1 VTDAAIFRPG
11 TRIADRYEVLDVLGR
26 GGMAVVYRV
35 RDENT
40 GELIALKRGWSRNPS
55 KVHRYAAL
63 LEREFFTLTQL
74 AHPRIIRVFEY
85 GLDRFGPWYTMEL
98 LGGED
103 LQRGGRL
110 PWERACAVLR
120 DVASSLALLHSRG
133 LLHRDVSTRNVRW
146 TADGAYAKLIDFGTM
161 SAMGVPKQIVGT
173 PRFIAPEALVLQ
185 SLDARA
191 DLFSLGAV
199 GYFLLTGRDAFPARR
214 MSELRDVWRSRPV
227 PPARV
232 FDDIPE
238 AVSALVMRLL
248 SVDRSGRLQS
258 AGEMISHLRTLAH
271 LDIEDSAAMTRA
283 YLSTPALVGRSKV
296 LVDVRRRILSL
307 MRGDG
312 GVARFDGEAGS
323 GRSRMLDVCALEAK
337 LVGAVVVRLDARDSA
352 DGAWSAAHS
361 LCRQLVRE
369 LPAAATETA
378 RLSRGIL
385 SQVVDELSD
394 DVSQPVT
401 IAADRSLLIRE
412 LRDFVL
418 GMARTKPLLITID
431 EVAQLD
437 EPTIAVLTSLAHK
450 TARNPVYL
458 AIAAPASGTFTGDAT
473 QQALQTLLDIAAPI
487 PLEPLSAEGTETM
500 LRSLFGESANLPA
513 CAARIHGLTQGN
525 PGAVTELAT
534 NLVDSGEARYA
545 DGTWILPGIFEDT
558 TLPSSLTNALTRKWT
573 ALSSD
578 ARELLAGLVLA
589 DGDGLNVR
597 DYIGLTSHRDRARVF
612 ATLDELATAHVGR
625 LDGDRF
631 YLTQRAFLPVV
642 EAQIPAAFSV
652 ELHAR
657 VAALLELEGGDVLRR
672 VHHLIGAGH
681 DELAIDLLC
690 SVDLSAQIP
699 PVPLLEQAIERAE
712 ALQLSAATLHRLR
725 MALLIAAPFSL
736 ASVEF
741 RRVVPVVLGQL
752 ERDCGL
758 ARYRE
763 LAHLPDPERLRQALA
778 QTQQRY
784 LATPEH
790 ERVHS
795 VIEAVRELARLSGSV
810 ASLAVGE
817 FDLDLLESLPSLE
830 PLHRLS
836 PAIQIVVR
844 AIEGAKFWV
853 RGDAQ
858 AAREAYTEV
867 LERLEQPD
875 HAGLDELQL
884 QRARMGIL
892 YSQGLLDGS
901 MGILDAERIASIME
915 QYRELRVNAWRI
927 RMVLQLALGD
937 TEQARRCSR
946 RSQLLHVQEGLKE
959 RYVGTSAGLEL
970 FGCMRLRDL
979 TGVRGTMPAL
989 ERMAAG
995 HANWKP
1001 VYQLGLS
1008 ALRELE
1014 QDLEGALAAA
1024 RDGLAYTV
1032 PLRHPFYT
1040 SLLGQE
1046 IRVLTLLGRIDEA
1059 ATRARA
1065 ALELGLPNSASDL
1078 HIHSAI
1084 ALANA
1089 GDFERALGLMVEA
1102 IATAERRC
1110 SRALS
1115 LCLLYEA
1122 RARIALRMGDQAG
1135 FDAAFA
1141 RCREE
1146 QETAH
1151 NLGVDAL
1158 VARLAA
1164 EAAEY
1169 AALPR
1174 EFAATYQIALE
1185 QESQSMYET
1194 INSRIAECV
1203 DRPDRARCALTLLL
1217 QSTRSS
1223 VGYLFGTGQNARL
1236 ELLAALPNDG
1246 VTPEIRAWV
1255 ERYTLERVNDSSDAT
1270 GSVQTTTGEST
1281 VEGGSDSSHRLTIDG
1296 HCLEASL
1303 CFDQYGS
1310 AGRLAAVLV
1319 VDSDSQ
1325 HRGVP
1330 PQELR
1335 SQVAR
1340 ELLTYRDV
1348 VGWE

>member
-1 VTDAAIFRPG
+1 MNDAATFRPG
-11 TRIADRYEVLDVLGR
+11 TRIAGRYEVLDVLGR
-26 GGMAVVYRV
+26 GGMAIVYRV
-35 RDENT
+35 RDEST
-40 GELIALKRGWSRNPS
+40 GELLALKRGWSRNAN
-55 KVHRYAAL
+55 KLHRYSAL
-63 LEREFFTLTQL
+63 LEREYFTLTQL
-74 AHPRIIRVFEY
+74 AHPRIIRVYEY
-85 GLDRFGPWYTMEL
+85 GLASFGPWYTMEL
-98 LGGED
+98 LDGED
-103 LQRGGRL
+103 LQQGGRL
-110 PWERACAVLR
+110 PWERACEVLR

-146 TADGAYAKLIDFGTM
+146 NAAGAYAKLIDFGTM
-161 SAMGVPKQIVGT
+161 STMGVPKHIVGT

-185 SLDARA
+185 SLDARS

-214 MSELRDVWRSRPV
+214 MSDLRDVWRSRPV
-227 PPARV
+227 PPSRIV
-232 FDDIPE
+232 DDIPE
-238 AVSALVMRLL
+238 AVSTLVMRLL
-248 SVDRSGRLQS
+248 SVDRSGRPQS

-271 LDIEDSAAMTRA
+271 LDVEDSAAMTRA
-283 YLSTPALVGRSKV
+283 YLSTPALVGRSKA

-312 GVARFDGEAGS
+312 GAMRFDGEAGS

-337 LVGAVVVRLDARDSA
+337 LVGAVVIRLDARDSA
-352 DGAWSAAHS
+352 DGDWAAAHA
-361 LCRQLVRE
+361 LCRQLASE
-369 LPAAATETA
+369 LPTAATELS
-378 RLSRGIL
+378 RLSPGVL
-385 SQVVDELSD
+385 SQVVHEPSDELS
-394 DVSQPVT
+394 QPLIEV
-401 IAADRSLLIRE
+401 ADRSLLIRE

-418 GMARTKPLLITID
+418 GMARAKPLLITVD
-431 EVAQLD
+431 EGEQLD

-450 TARNPVYL
+450 SGRSPVYL
-458 AIAAPASGTFTGDAT
+458 AIAAPASGTATGDAT
-473 QQALQTLLDIAAPI
+473 QQALQTLLDVAEPIA
-487 PLEPLSAEGTETM
+487 LEALSAEGTETM

-513 CAARIHGLTQGN
+513 CAVQIHRLTHGN

-545 DGTWILPGIFEDT
+545 DGTWILPGILDDAK
-558 TLPSSLTNALTRKWT
+558 LPHSLTNALSRKLH
-573 ALSSD
+573 ALGSN

-589 DGDGLNVR
+589 DGDGLEVTS
-597 DYIGLTSHRDRARVF
+597 YVELTSHRDRARVF
-612 ATLDELATAHVGR
+612 AALDELAAAHIGH
-625 LDGDRF
+625 LDGERF
-631 YLTQRAFLPVV
+631 YLAQRAFIPIV
-642 EAQIPAAFSV
+642 EAEIPAELRV
-652 ELHAR
+652 ELHRRIAEL
-657 VAALLELEGGDVLRR
+657 VALEGGDVLRR
-672 VHHLIGAGH
+672 VHHLLGASQ
-681 DELAIDLLC
+681 DKLAIDLLC
-690 SVDLSAQIP
+690 HVDLAGLIP
-699 PVPLLEQAIERAE
+699 PVPLLEQAIQRAE

-736 ASVEF
+736 ASEEF
-741 RRVVPVVLGQL
+741 RRVAPIVLQQL

-763 LAHLPDPERLRQALA
+763 LSQLPEPERLSQALA
-778 QTQQRY
+778 QTHERY

-830 PLHRLS
+830 PLRQLS

-844 AIEGAKFWV
+844 GIEGAKFWV
-853 RGDAQ
+853 RGDSHS
-858 AAREAYTEV
+858 AREAYTAV

-875 HAGLDELQL
+875 RAGLDEMQL

-892 YSQGLLDGS
+892 YSQGLLDAS
-901 MGILDAERIASIME
+901 LGIPDAERIASMME
-915 QYRELRVNAWRI
+915 LHRELRVNAWRI
-927 RMVLQLALGD
+927 RMVLHLALGD

-946 RSQLLHVQEGLKE
+946 RAQLLHVQEGLKE

-970 FGCMRLRDL
+970 FGCMRMRDL
-979 TGVRGTMPAL
+979 TGVRSTMPAL
-989 ERMAAG
+989 ERMASC
-995 HANWKP
+995 HAKWKP

-1024 RDGLAYTV
+1024 RDGLACSV
-1032 PLRHPFYT
+1032 PGRHPFYA
-1040 SLLGQE
+1040 SLLGQQ
-1046 IRVLTLLGRIDEA
+1046 IHALTRLGRFEEA
-1059 ATRARA
+1059 AAKART
-1065 ALELGLPNSASDL
+1065 ALDQGPPNSASDL
-1078 HIHSAI
+1078 HARIAI
-1084 ALANA
+1084 ALADA
-1089 GDFERALGLMVEA
+1089 GDYERAIGLMANA
-1102 IATAERRC
+1102 ITIAERLG

-1135 FDAAFA
+1135 FEAAFA

-1146 QETAH
+1146 QNTAQ
-1151 NLGVDAL
+1151 NPGVDAL
-1158 VARLAA
+1158 VARLAT
-1164 EAAEY
+1164 EAVDY
-1169 AALPR
+1169 AAIPR
-1174 EFAATYQIALE
+1174 ESAATYQVALE
-1185 QESQSMYET
+1185 PESPSVYET

-1223 VGYLFGTGQNARL
+1223 VGYLFGTGPNARL

-1246 VTPEIRAWV
+1246 VTPEIAGWV
-1255 ERYTLERVNDSSDAT
+1255 EQYTLELLHDNGDAT
-1270 GSVQTTTGEST
+1270 GSVQRTDAST
-1281 VEGGSDSSHRLTIDG
+1281 AEHTPGSSQHLTADG
-1296 HCLEASL
+1296 HSLEVSL
-1303 CFDQYGS
+1303 CFDQYGG

-1319 VDSDSQ
+1319 VDSDSPN
-1325 HRGVP
+1325 RGVP
-1330 PQELR
+1330 PHELR

-1348 VGWE
+1348 VGWG

>member
-1 VTDAAIFRPG
+1 VDDAANFRPG
-11 TRIADRYEVLDVLGR
+11 TRIANRYEVLDVLGR

-35 RDENT
+35 RDEHT
-40 GELIALKRGWSRNPS
+40 GELVALKRGWSRNAS
-55 KVHRYAAL
+55 KLHRYSAL
-63 LEREFFTLTQL
+63 LEREYFTLTQL
-74 AHPRIIRVFEY
+74 AHPRIIRVYDY
-85 GLDRFGPWYTMEL
+85 GLDNLGPWYTMEL
-98 LGGED
+98 LDGED
-103 LQRGGRL
+103 LQRAGRL

-214 MSELRDVWRSRPV
+214 MAELRDLWRSRPI
-227 PPARV
+227 PPARIV
-232 FDDIPE
+232 DDIPE

-271 LDIEDSAAMTRA
+271 LEIEDSAAMTRA
-283 YLSTPALVGRSKV
+283 YLSTPALVGRSKA
-296 LVDVRRRILSL
+296 LIDVRRRILSL
-307 MRGDG
+307 MRADG

-337 LVGAVVVRLDARDSA
+337 LVGAVVIRLDARDSA
-352 DGAWSAAHS
+352 DGPWSAAHA
-361 LCRQLVRE
+361 LCRQLISE
-369 LPAAATETA
+369 LPSAANETA
-378 RLSRGIL
+378 RLSRGVL

-394 DVSQPVT
+394 ETSQPT
-401 IAADRSLLIRE
+401 TEAPDRSLLIRE

-418 GMARTKPLLITID
+418 GIARTKPLLITVD
-431 EVAQLD
+431 QVEQLD
-437 EPTIAVLTSLAHK
+437 EPTVAVLTSLAHK

-458 AIAAPASGTFTGDAT
+458 AIAAPATGTFTGDVT
-473 QQALQTLLDIAAPI
+473 QQALQTLLDLAEPI
-487 PLEPLSAEGTETM
+487 QLEPLGAEGTETM
-500 LRSLFGESANLPA
+500 LRSLFGESTNLPA

-545 DGTWILPGIFEDT
+545 DGTWLLPGAFDEA
-558 TLPSSLTNALTRKWT
+558 TLPSSLTNALTRKWA

-578 ARELLAGLVLA
+578 ARDLLAGLVLA
-589 DGDGLNVR
+589 DGDGLKVT
-597 DYIGLTSHRDRARVF
+597 DYVGLTAHRDRARVF
-612 ATLDELATAHVGR
+612 VTLDELAAAHIGQ

-631 YLTQRAFLPVV
+631 YLTQRAFIPAV
-642 EAQIPAAFSV
+642 ERQIPAAFSV
-652 ELHAR
+652 ELHRRIA
-657 VAALLELEGGDVLRR
+657 ELSSVRNGGVLRR
-672 VHHLIGAGH
+672 VHHWIGAGQ
-681 DELAIDLLC
+681 DKLAIDLLC
-690 SVDLSAQIP
+690 SVDLSGQIP
-699 PVPLLEQAIERAE
+699 PVPLLEQAIHRAE

-725 MALLIAAPFSL
+725 MALLVAAPFSL
-736 ASVEF
+736 ASEEF
-741 RRVVPVVLGQL
+741 RRVAPIVLHRL
-752 ERDCGL
+752 EHDCGL

-763 LAHLPDPERLRQALA
+763 LSSLPDPERLSQALA
-778 QTQQRY
+778 QTHERY

-790 ERVHS
+790 ERVHP

-810 ASLAVGE
+810 TSLAVGE

-830 PLHRLS
+830 PLRQLS

-853 RGDAQ
+853 RGDSH
-858 AAREAYTEV
+858 AAREAYKDV

-884 QRARMGIL
+884 QRARKGIL

-901 MGILDAERIASIME
+901 LGILDAEPIASRME
-915 QYRELRVNAWRI
+915 TYRELRVNAWRI
-927 RMVLQLALGD
+927 RMVLHLALGD
-937 TEQARRCSR
+937 PEQARRCSR
-946 RSQLLHVQEGLKE
+946 RAQLLHVQEGLKE

-979 TGVRGTMPAL
+979 AGVRSTMPAL
-989 ERMAAG
+989 ERMASC
-995 HANWKP
+995 HANWRP

-1008 ALRELE
+1008 ALRQLE
-1014 QDLEGALAAA
+1014 QDLEGALAAVQ
-1024 RDGLAYTV
+1024 DGLACTV
-1032 PLRHPFYT
+1032 PQRHPFYA

-1046 IRVLTLLGRIDEA
+1046 IHVLTLLGRFDQA
-1059 ATRARA
+1059 AAKART
-1065 ALELGLPNSASDL
+1065 ALDLGPPNSASDL
-1078 HIHSAI
+1078 HIHI
-1084 ALANA
+1084 ALALADA
-1089 GDFERALGLMVEA
+1089 GDFARALGLMAEA
-1102 IATAERRC
+1102 IATAERLG

-1122 RARIALRMGDQAG
+1122 RARIALRMADQAAFG
-1135 FDAAFA
+1135 AAFA
-1141 RCREE
+1141 RCRAE
-1146 QETAH
+1146 QNTAK
-1151 NLGVDAL
+1151 NLGMDAL

-1164 EAAEY
+1164 EAADY
-1169 AALPR
+1169 DALSR
-1174 EFAATYQIALE
+1174 EFAATYQVALE
-1185 QESQSMYET
+1185 QEPRSQYET

-1223 VGYLFGTGQNARL
+1223 VGYLFGAGSNARL

-1246 VTPEIRAWV
+1246 MTTEIAAWV
-1255 ERYTLERVNDSSDAT
+1255 EQSTLDLLDERSEAT
-1270 GSVQTTTGEST
+1270 GSVHTGEST
-1281 VEGGSDSSHRLTIDG
+1281 AEGGSSSSHRLTNEG
-1296 HCLEASL
+1296 HSLQVSL

-1310 AGRLAAVLV
+1310 GGRLAAVLV
-1319 VDSDSQ
+1319 VDSDSA
-1325 HRGVP
+1325 HHSVP
-1330 PQELR
+1330 SQELR

-1348 VGWE
+1348 VGWD